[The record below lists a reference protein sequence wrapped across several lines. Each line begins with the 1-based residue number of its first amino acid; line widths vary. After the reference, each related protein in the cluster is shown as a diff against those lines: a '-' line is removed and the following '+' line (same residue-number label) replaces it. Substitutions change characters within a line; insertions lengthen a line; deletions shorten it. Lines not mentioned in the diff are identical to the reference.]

1 MWPKMKHDNC
11 VWEAGGVTEI
21 SRLVCPQTSI
31 QKVHKRDA
39 AQHVKLRE
47 SHVLTKAYWASQ
59 ARAALVP
66 SHHLSDRL
74 VCVLVIRVGGQMPCL
89 RQ

>member
-31 QKVHKRDA
+31 QKVHKREA

-47 SHVLTKAYWASQ
+47 SHVLTKE
-59 ARAALVP
+59 
-66 SHHLSDRL
+66 H
-74 VCVLVIRVGGQMPCL
+74 
-89 RQ
+89 